1 MQRIFLPAIALLNR
15 MGYTRKFTLL
25 WLASLVAIAVVVYS
39 LFTSLEQVIQPSQ
52 RQLQGLALIEP
63 ISRTVQFIQQH
74 RGISAALLGGNEA
87 MRERRAAKE
96 RETAEVF
103 KAMEG
108 VLPPGLTSN
117 EAFRRIKADW
127 EQLRKEGLHWAV
139 AENFAAHTRLIE
151 QILLFEVLVADEYLL
166 TLDQEIASSYLINTA
181 IISLPH
187 TLEHFGQIRA
197 YGTGILARK
206 QITESQKI
214 ELKVMMSELG
224 STLKLLNINLEKTG
238 RYNLAMRESLLEAYG
253 GIAGSVQKIT
263 DLVVSDIFTGRFA
276 TPPDD
281 FLKIATAEIDKGY
294 TQMHRALLPTA
305 KILIEARIARAK
317 NTLYTNT
324 GIAFL
329 VLLLVVYLSVSIY
342 YAIIDSIQTLVRSAY
357 TFAGGDL
364 GVRVKLGTR
373 DELSQVGDSF
383 NKMADGFNELLEE
396 HKRAELTLI
405 ESRERLNAV
414 IETAMDAV
422 VQMDAAGII
431 TGWNRQAEK
440 IFGWSRKEAA
450 GRMMNEMIIPPQY
463 REAHNNGLKRFLL
476 TGEGP
481 ILNSRVEFMA
491 MHRDGHEFPIE
502 LSITVIKAEGK
513 HEFNGFIHDI
523 TNRKK
528 SDDLIWKQ
536 ANFDTLTGLPNRRM
550 FYDRLEQDIK
560 KADRA
565 EFKIALLFIDLDK
578 FKEVNDTLGHSMGDI
593 LLVEAAR
600 RIGDCVRET
609 DTVARLGGDEFI
621 VILAELDD
629 DIGSVERVAEGIL
642 RKLGEPFRLGDE
654 VAYVSASIGITL
666 YPDDAT
672 GTEDL
677 LKNADQAMYTA
688 KDKGRNRFSY
698 FTQSM
703 QQAAQARLRLINE
716 LRGALAA
723 NQFRVYYQPVVDMA
737 TGRIAKAEALV
748 RWQHPELGLVSPA
761 QFIPLAEETGLIV
774 GIGDWVFRE
783 SARQLKRWKALGNT
797 GLQVSVNMSPV
808 QYARLQVSVNVSPVQ
823 FHGTGSLHKTWS
835 AYLQELGLP
844 GQSMVIEI
852 TEGLLLDADA
862 DVAGKLLEFHDV
874 GIQVA
879 IDDFGTGYSS
889 LSYIKKF
896 DIDYLKIDQSFVR
909 NLAADSDDLALSEA
923 IIVMAHKLG
932 LKVIAEGV
940 ETAEQCKLLS
950 AAGCD
955 YAQGYLFSRPVPA
968 EELGELLKD
977 GLSLGPKCRG

>member
-1 MQRIFLPAIALLNR
+1 LRYLGCNTQFAKDAGYSSPDELTGKTDFD
-15 MGYTRKFTLL
+15 MGWKDQAELYRADDKVVMESGNPKLDFEELSTTPDGNTI
-25 WLASLVAIAVVVYS
+25 WLH
-39 LFTSLEQVIQPSQ
+39 TSKVP
-52 RQLQGLALIEP
+52 
-63 ISRTVQFIQQH
+63 
-74 RGISAALLGGNEA
+74 
-87 MRERRAAKE
+87 
-96 RETAEVF
+96 
-103 KAMEG
+103 
-108 VLPPGLTSN
+108 
-117 EAFRRIKADW
+117 
-127 EQLRKEGLHWAV
+127 LRD
-139 AENFAAHTRLIE
+139 ENN
-151 QILLFEVLVADEYLL
+151 QI
-166 TLDQEIASSYLINTA
+166 I
-181 IISLPH
+181 
-187 TLEHFGQIRA
+187 
-197 YGTGILARK
+197 GILGIYED
-206 QITESQKI
+206 ITESKHAEQSLI
-214 ELKVMMSELG
+214 D
-224 STLKLLNINLEKTG
+224 G
-238 RYNLAMRESLLEAYG
+238 RERLR
-253 GIAGSVQKIT
+253 
-263 DLVVSDIFTGRFA
+263 
-276 TPPDD
+276 
-281 FLKIATAEIDKGY
+281 
-294 TQMHRALLPTA
+294 
-305 KILIEARIARAK
+305 
-317 NTLYTNT
+317 
-324 GIAFL
+324 
-329 VLLLVVYLSVSIY
+329 
-342 YAIIDSIQTLVRSAY
+342 AIID
-357 TFAGGDL
+357 
-364 GVRVKLGTR
+364 
-373 DELSQVGDSF
+373 
-383 NKMADGFNELLEE
+383 
-396 HKRAELTLI
+396 
-405 ESRERLNAV
+405 
-414 IETAMDAV
+414 TALDAV

-431 TGWNRQAEK
+431 TGWNRQAEN
-440 IFGWSRKEAA
+440 IFGWSREEAV
-450 GRMMNEMIIPPQY
+450 GRMMSETIIPPQY
-463 REAHNNGLKRFLL
+463 REAHASGLKRFLL
-476 TGEGP
+476 TGEGS
-481 ILNSRVEFMA
+481 IMNSRVELLG
-491 MHRDGHEFPIE
+491 MHRDGREFPIE
-502 LSITVIKAEGK
+502 LSITMIKAEGK
-513 HEFNGFIHDI
+513 YEFNGFIHDI

-600 RIGDCVRET
+600 RIGDCVRES
-609 DTVARLGGDEFI
+609 DTLARLGGDEFI

-629 DIGSVERVAEGIL
+629 IGSVERVADSIL
-642 RKLGEPFRLGDE
+642 RKLAEPFRLGDE

-703 QQAAQARLRLINE
+703 QQAALTRLRLINE

-737 TGRIAKAEALV
+737 TGRITKAEALI

-761 QFIPLAEETGLIV
+761 QFIPLAEETGMIV
-774 GIGDWVFRE
+774 EIGDWVFKE
-783 SARQLKRWKALGNT
+783 SARQLKHWRTLHNT
-797 GLQVSVNMSPV
+797 EMQVSVNMSPV
-808 QYARLQVSVNVSPVQ
+808 QYTGLQVSVNVSPVQ
-823 FHGTGSLHKTWS
+823 FHGTVSPYQTWS

-852 TEGLLLDADA
+852 TEGLLLEADTN
-862 DVAGKLLEFHDV
+862 VTGKLLEFHDV

-909 NLAADSDDLALSEA
+909 NLATDPDDLALSEA

-940 ETAEQCKLLS
+940 ETEAQCKLLY

-968 EELGELLKD
+968 GELEELLK
-977 GLSLGPKCRG
+977 GSRSLGHKCCG